1 MVLRGESGILKIP
14 FKKLP
19 ESLQKE
25 YGFDPQ
31 KASET
36 ASPAAGT
43 TSDTSGTFSETRS
56 PLLPSLTEI
65 EPFFQQFI
73 DRGHPTPRDQFETQ
87 EEYSAR
93 LPKDLDSTIIYYFV
107 VKGAAAFQYDI
118 DRQRLLISAGEFEVP
133 RYNNYS
139 IGIMVP
145 VKIFG
150 CLQDKGDYEGSNSY
164 GKTATVTKANSY
176 DYFFHLTNGKALSSK
191 LRIKSKDYSDVE
203 SLGLSFPIATADAK
217 KLAPDLVLVCGVRF
231 LDYKRS
237 IYECTGVHKP
247 TVDNPSEFCFYSKG
261 IDAEIASLSVVNTQT
276 MEEFARWTK

>member
-1 MVLRGESGILKIP
+1 MSANSFCIISAGHRAILTICAANLIALGALHAAGEITFTTNDGENIENVRVLRAEPDGLVLRGESGILKIP

-56 PLLPSLTEI
+56 PFLPSLTEI

-93 LPKDLDSTIIYYFV
+93 LPKDLDSTIIY
-107 VKGAAAFQYDI
+107 
-118 DRQRLLISAGEFEVP
+118 
-133 RYNNYS
+133 
-139 IGIMVP
+139 
-145 VKIFG
+145 
-150 CLQDKGDYEGSNSY
+150 
-164 GKTATVTKANSY
+164 
-176 DYFFHLTNGKALSSK
+176 
-191 LRIKSKDYSDVE
+191 
-203 SLGLSFPIATADAK
+203 
-217 KLAPDLVLVCGVRF
+217 
-231 LDYKRS
+231 
-237 IYECTGVHKP
+237 
-247 TVDNPSEFCFYSKG
+247 
-261 IDAEIASLSVVNTQT
+261 
-276 MEEFARWTK
+276 